1 MTVEKPKLYYGSTGK
16 QVFKI
21 LRILLLYIHW
31 REKKKKKLN
40 CKLLIFLPLCRLRC
54 VLVIGSAKT
63 LQFHAPYVPLKL
75 FVKYLW

>member
-31 REKKKKKLN
+31 REKKKKIELQTSY
-40 CKLLIFLPLCRLRC
+40 FFTFVSPALCLGDRFC
-54 VLVIGSAKT
+54 
-63 LQFHAPYVPLKL
+63 
-75 FVKYLW
+75 

>member
-1 MTVEKPKLYYGSTGK
+1 MVQQGSKYSKYY
-16 QVFKI
+16 VFYFCI
-21 LRILLLYIHW
+21 YIG
-31 REKKKKKLN
+31 EKKRKKLLN